1 MLSSGEM
8 DAWHHRSY
16 LALLSTYIAAVAV
29 ASVLGSWDP
38 LGGLA
43 VAATFVPAVAILAG
57 ARLAKAAVRWIAG
70 ALATAALLTALAIAR
85 DDSSTASL
93 LLLFVPLV
101 TIPLAISDLA
111 LSRRA

>member
-1 MLSSGEM
+1 M
-8 DAWHHRSY
+8 DDWQRRSY
-16 LALLSTYIAAVAV
+16 LPPLSTYIVAVAV

-43 VAATFVPAVAILAG
+43 VATTFVPAAAILAG
-57 ARLAKAAVRWIAG
+57 ARLGKVAVRRIAG
-70 ALATAALLTALAIAR
+70 ALATAALLTALAIVR

-93 LLLFVPLV
+93 LLIFVPLV
-101 TIPLAISDLA
+101 TTPLAIGVLA